1 MYVCI
6 KNFPFNRFLIP
17 FPIMKIKKILFSVSL
32 FVFIFS
38 SCSIEKRVHSNG
50 YHIDWNGKPSRLEL
64 KEITLT
70 EKHKSFNHFEL
81 SGPDYQEKTKPISV
95 LNAGVLKTV
104 KNKPKTLKTTINDLI
119 AFAKTAKIKTRG
131 EIKPNTIEQEAKS
144 PVDPEAKYDPYAIA
158 GFICGITLFLW
169 PLALVFGLRALDRID
184 KNPLL
189 KGRGLAIA
197 GMWIAPV
204 FLAILLIFGIII
216 LGLSS

>member
-1 MYVCI
+1 
-6 KNFPFNRFLIP
+6 
-17 FPIMKIKKILFSVSL
+17 MKIKKILFSLSL
-32 FVFIFS
+32 LVFIFS

-70 EKHKSFNHFEL
+70 KKHKSFNHFEL
-81 SGPDYQEKTKPISV
+81 SRQDYQDNTKPISV

-104 KNKPKTLKTTINDLI
+104 ENKPKTIKATINDLI

-131 EIKPNTIEQEAKS
+131 EIKPNTIEQNAKS

-169 PLALVFGLRALDRID
+169 PLAQIFGLIALDRID
-184 KNPLL
+184 KNPRL

-197 GMWIAPV
+197 GMWIAP
-204 FLAILLIFGIII
+204 LLGAILVGITLIG
-216 LGLSS
+216 GGGGGWG